1 MLNALCASC
10 EAKLGVACRMHKA
23 DVCFTRCIATR
34 LHCGESEGSVGF
46 GSSGLSCLSDR

>member
-23 DVCFTRCIATR
+23 DVCFKGF
-34 LHCGESEGSVGF
+34 LHKLMAIRAPYIILHYFRGYDKSY
-46 GSSGLSCLSDR
+46 